1 MSAKQI
7 KIVEDNEK
15 WVCWW
20 KLGRA
25 LKKNIWQG
33 EKKRSSPGLMMSR
46 VKEETKTERE
56 DIKTER
62 KKPVPM
68 LLEMRK
74 YVSYLY
80 S

>member
-1 MSAKQI
+1 MK
-7 KIVEDNEK
+7 NEFVDENLDVRWKKKYLARWKK
-15 WVCWW
+15 W
-20 KLGRA
+20 
-25 LKKNIWQG
+25 
-33 EKKRSSPGLMMSR
+33 SSPGLMMSR